1 MDFFEL
7 HKILSRTKIKHWK
20 DIIPN
25 KLEDLNH
32 GDLQNWLQVFDHLP
46 KIDTQNIDLTL
57 DKVKIGDESEL
68 QNQSKKELISQL
80 KTLHPWRKGPFDF
93 FGINI
98 NTEWRSDLK
107 WNRLKSQI
115 RPLKNRMVLD
125 IGCGNGYHCLRM
137 AGEEAKLVI
146 GVDPY
151 ILFVVQFMVFKKYLK
166 DYPVFIIPTGIEA
179 LPKNQPFFDTVFSM
193 GVFYHRKSPFDHLQE
208 LRALLKDGGE
218 LVLETLVI
226 DGGQNCVFIPP
237 DRYAKMRN
245 VWFLPSPTTM
255 IQWLN
260 RVGFKNPRL
269 IDVTKTSLEEQ
280 RKTDW
285 MTYESLDDFLHP
297 VNNELTIENL
307 PAPKR
312 AIFLAEK

>member
-1 MDFFEL
+1 MDFIEL
-7 HKILSRTKIKHWK
+7 HKILSRTKIRHWRE
-20 DIIPN
+20 IIPN

-32 GDLQNWLQVFDHLP
+32 GDLQTWLKIFDYLP
-46 KIDTQNIDLTL
+46 NINTQNIDLTL
-57 DKVKIGDESEL
+57 DTVKIGDNSEL
-68 QNQSKKELISQL
+68 HIPKEELISQL

-107 WNRLKSQI
+107 WNRLINHIK
-115 RPLKNRMVLD
+115 PMKDRMVLD

-137 AGEEAKLVI
+137 AGEGAKFVI

-151 ILFVVQFMVFKKYLK
+151 ILFVVQFTIFKKYLQ

-208 LRALLKDGGE
+208 LRALLKNGGE

-226 DGGQNCVFIPP
+226 NGRENSVLIPP
-237 DRYAKMRN
+237 DRYGKMRN
-245 VWFLPSPTTM
+245 VWFLPSPITM
-255 IQWLN
+255 IQWLE
-260 RVGFKNPRL
+260 RAGFKNPRL
-269 IDVTKTSLEEQ
+269 IDVTKTTLDEQ

-285 MTYESLDDFLHP
+285 MTYESLDDFLNP
-297 VNNELTIENL
+297 ENNELTIENL

-312 AIFLAEK
+312 AIFIAEK